1 MPPTDRVTKLLLT
14 IIAAALVYIAA
25 MLSGE
30 RAQAQSNAGEVST
43 RPQPVVVVGWQAS
56 LPRAVPVAI
65 ESTSHPLPVA
75 LQAPPQPLP
84 VTVNNLPGQPWP
96 VTLTGVQA
104 GSPWDEIRV
113 RLEQRPT
120 SSPGI
125 P

>member
-1 MPPTDRVTKLLLT
+1 MPTDRVTKGLLT

-43 RPQPVVVVGWQAS
+43 RPQPVVIVGWER
-56 LPRAVPVAI
+56 PRALPVAI

-75 LQAPPQPLP
+75 LQPPTQPVP
-84 VTVNNLPGQPWP
+84 VTINGTPSQPWP
-96 VTLTGVQA
+96 VTLTGIRA
-104 GSPWDEIRV
+104 GGEWDEIRT
-113 RLEQRPT
+113 RSDARPT
-120 SSPGI
+120 RTPGA